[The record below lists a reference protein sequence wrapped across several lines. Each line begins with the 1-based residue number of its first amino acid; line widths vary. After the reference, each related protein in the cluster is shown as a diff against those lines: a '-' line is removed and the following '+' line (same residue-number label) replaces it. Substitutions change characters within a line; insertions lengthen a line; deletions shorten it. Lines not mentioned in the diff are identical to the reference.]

1 MMYICMYMYAYIH
14 SFAYCTESVA
24 LTSNNNSVVHVPSV
38 HIKGAKALLVPS
50 PPPPP
55 PPPPPSQLASG
66 HLAHSHYDDT
76 DVGPATKKRK
86 VASSRI
92 ERPKGVAPQFR
103 QTDTSDVQEV
113 KLHVYLNNIIMYVVM
128 HQLNFHLYIVCM
140 YSLVPRL
147 SLLCN

>member
-38 HIKGAKALLVPS
+38 HIKGAKALPVPS
-50 PPPPP
+50 PP
-55 PPPPPSQLASG
+55 QLASG

-86 VASSRI
+86 VASRI

-113 KLHVYLNNIIMYVVM
+113 KLHLYLYNVCMYIYT
-128 HQLNFHLYIVCM
+128 LNFHLYIVCMYM